1 MLNQTNYQFNQEY
14 NNILFIASKVHITI
28 EEYEK
33 LNTYDKSLCETFD
46 PSYKVVPTTNVPISR
61 GGDFESIINGYYSFD
76 NELKFQKIRDAKMK
90 ALEEGII
97 DWHDKC

>member
-1 MLNQTNYQFNQEY
+1 M
-14 NNILFIASKVHITI
+14 
-28 EEYEK
+28 
-33 LNTYDKSLCETFD
+33 
-46 PSYKVVPTTNVPISR
+46 PTTNVPISR

-97 DWHDKC
+97 NWHDKC